1 MPDAGREAPPITQ
14 LLIPSYSRAATDPEA
29 RSPTHES
36 RSPRFSLP
44 PLLPLPLDT
53 SRIPYYNT
61 QRITQR
67 STHMTTI
74 SIRIPDDILTEVDRF
89 SRDLKVPR
97 TEYLRQ
103 AILLMNRKVKEDRR
117 RVRIM
122 KLSQRVRAE
131 SMRVNAEFSEVEH
144 DPGY

>member
-1 MPDAGREAPPITQ
+1 
-14 LLIPSYSRAATDPEA
+14 
-29 RSPTHES
+29 
-36 RSPRFSLP
+36 
-44 PLLPLPLDT
+44 
-53 SRIPYYNT
+53 
-61 QRITQR
+61 
-67 STHMTTI
+67 MTTI
-74 SIRIPDDILTEVDRF
+74 SIRIPDDILKEVDRF

-103 AILLMNRKVKEDRR
+103 AILLMNRRVKEDRR

>member
-1 MPDAGREAPPITQ
+1 
-14 LLIPSYSRAATDPEA
+14 
-29 RSPTHES
+29 
-36 RSPRFSLP
+36 
-44 PLLPLPLDT
+44 
-53 SRIPYYNT
+53 
-61 QRITQR
+61 
-67 STHMTTI
+67 MTTI
-74 SIRIPDDILTEVDRF
+74 SIRLPDNVLHEVDRF
-89 SRDLKVPR
+89 SKDLKVPR

-122 KLSQRVRAE
+122 KLSQRVRTE

>member
-1 MPDAGREAPPITQ
+1 
-14 LLIPSYSRAATDPEA
+14 
-29 RSPTHES
+29 
-36 RSPRFSLP
+36 
-44 PLLPLPLDT
+44 
-53 SRIPYYNT
+53 
-61 QRITQR
+61 
-67 STHMTTI
+67 MTTI
-74 SIRIPDDILTEVDRF
+74 SIRIPDDILNDVDRF
-89 SRDLKVPR
+89 SKDLKVPR

-117 RVRIM
+117 RIRIM

>member
-1 MPDAGREAPPITQ
+1 
-14 LLIPSYSRAATDPEA
+14 
-29 RSPTHES
+29 
-36 RSPRFSLP
+36 
-44 PLLPLPLDT
+44 
-53 SRIPYYNT
+53 
-61 QRITQR
+61 
-67 STHMTTI
+67 MTTI
-74 SIRIPDDILTEVDRF
+74 SIRIPEDMLNDVDRF

-117 RVRIM
+117 RIRIM

>member
-1 MPDAGREAPPITQ
+1 
-14 LLIPSYSRAATDPEA
+14 
-29 RSPTHES
+29 
-36 RSPRFSLP
+36 
-44 PLLPLPLDT
+44 
-53 SRIPYYNT
+53 
-61 QRITQR
+61 
-67 STHMTTI
+67 MTTI
-74 SIRIPDDILTEVDRF
+74 SIRIPDDILNEVDRF
-89 SRDLKVPR
+89 SRDLSVPR

-103 AILLMNRKVKEDRR
+103 AILLMNRRVKEDRR

>member
-1 MPDAGREAPPITQ
+1 
-14 LLIPSYSRAATDPEA
+14 
-29 RSPTHES
+29 
-36 RSPRFSLP
+36 
-44 PLLPLPLDT
+44 
-53 SRIPYYNT
+53 
-61 QRITQR
+61 
-67 STHMTTI
+67 MTTI
-74 SIRIPDDILTEVDRF
+74 SIRLPDDVLHEVDRF
-89 SRDLKVPR
+89 SKDLKVSR

-122 KLSQRVRAE
+122 KLSQRVRTE